1 MKHRIF
7 ALILVL
13 VLAFGLSVPAAALR
27 QYDYLTL
34 EIEDLDNERLQN
46 HGVSILPTMSAQYGF
61 DLRVE
66 IIEAIEG
73 EDLEERANNI
83 YDIGSYGYGT
93 NADGS
98 LLVIQVANL
107 GSSAQIVDYTVI
119 GRGIGSELLANN
131 DSLLLF
137 ESLDMTLSGGEFDY
151 ASAGTLCAD
160 AVDIYTGI
168 MSMLLEQVLNITPN
182 TEAEPGQPQEQA
194 PITAEAPQSYIVDNA
209 ELLTEEEKAEL
220 EEQAAALAEEYGCGV
235 YVLTVETMAGA
246 QSRAFAEEYYT
257 NRNLGLGE
265 ERNGIL
271 FMVSMENR
279 DYVTVTYGSNPA
291 NSAQYGIGIRAFTD
305 AGIAA
310 MEEEVV
316 SMLTDGDYSG
326 AFETYL
332 DTCEDYLS
340 YFARHGE
347 GKVPQGNRITP
358 ARLAIV
364 VLVPLLIAL
373 VVCLVLRSQM
383 KTAKPATTARDY
395 IPQES
400 FMLTAQR
407 DHYVHTSRHREKI
420 QKNSGS
426 GSTVSSSGFGGS
438 KGGKF

>member
-1 MKHRIF
+1 MKHRIL

-13 VLAFGLSVPAAALR
+13 ILALGLTMPAAALR
-27 QYDYLTL
+27 QYDYLTM

-46 HGVSILPTMSAQYGF
+46 HGLSILPTMSAQYGF

-73 EDLEERANNI
+73 EDLEERAHNI
-83 YDIGSYGYGT
+83 YDINSYGYGA

-107 GSSAQIVDYTVI
+107 GSSVDIVDYTVI
-119 GRGIGSELLANN
+119 GKGIGSELLARS

-137 ESLDMTLSGGEFDY
+137 ESLDMTLLGGERDY
-151 ASAGTLCAD
+151 ASAGSLCAD
-160 AVDIYTGI
+160 AVDVYAGV
-168 MSMLLEQVLNITPN
+168 MSMLLEQVLDITPSM
-182 TEAEPGQPQEQA
+182 ESDQQEQA
-194 PITAEAPQSYIVDNA
+194 PIAAEEPRSYIADNA
-209 ELLTEEEKAEL
+209 ELLTEEEKAAL
-220 EEQAAALAEEYGCGV
+220 EEQAGALAEEYGCGV
-235 YVLTVETMAGA
+235 YVLTVKTMAGA
-246 QSRAFAEEYYT
+246 ERRAFAEKYYT
-257 NRNLGLGE
+257 DRNLGLGDD
-265 ERNGIL
+265 RNGIL
-271 FMVSMENR
+271 FMISMDSR
-279 DYVTVTYGSNPA
+279 DYVTVTYGGDPA
-291 NSAQYGIGIRAFTD
+291 DTAQYGIGIRAFTD

-316 SMLTDGDYSG
+316 PMLTDGDYSG

-340 YFARHGE
+340 YFAKHGE
-347 GKVPQGNRITP
+347 GKVPQEKGSLP
-358 ARLAIV
+358 LRLAII

-383 KTAKPATTARDY
+383 KTAKPAATAREY

-407 DHYVHTSRHREKI
+407 DHFVHTSRHTEKI
-420 QKNSGS
+420 QKSSGSGS